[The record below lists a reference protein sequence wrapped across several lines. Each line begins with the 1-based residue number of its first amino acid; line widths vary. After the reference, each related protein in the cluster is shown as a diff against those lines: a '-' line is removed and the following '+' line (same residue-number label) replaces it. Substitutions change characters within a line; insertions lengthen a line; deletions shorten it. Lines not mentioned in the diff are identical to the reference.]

1 MTWGA
6 VATVGG
12 SLISGMAA
20 GDASDAQQQGADR
33 ARAQTQEQYKTTR
46 NDLGGYRSS
55 GNSANNKL
63 AMLLGTPVSDYERY
77 MQSIRER
84 FPTLSENWTPNQ
96 EDVDAF
102 GKAYPQD
109 SSSSEFGSL
118 LKKYTGADL
127 ASEPGYQFRQSEGQ
141 KGVERSA
148 AGRGGLF
155 SGQAGKALTRFNQDF
170 ASNEY
175 QNAFNRDASQKAQ
188 TYGMLSGQSAQGLNA
203 ATQTGN
209 FGANAAAQGANYTT
223 QGANAQA
230 AGIVGQANAING
242 GIQNYQNY
250 NLLNSI
256 YNQKMNSGAG
266 SEPYPGYNA
275 SIGMR

>member
-6 VATVGG
+6 VASVGG

-20 GDASDAQQQGADR
+20 GDTSDAQQQGADR
-33 ARAQTQEQYKTTR
+33 ARAQTQAQYKTTR

-55 GNSANNKL
+55 GNAANNKL
-63 AMLLGTPVSDYERY
+63 SMLLGTPVSDYERY
-77 MQSIRER
+77 MQSVRER
-84 FPTLSENWTPNQ
+84 FPDISENWTPYEGAV
-96 EDVDAF
+96 EDFA
-102 GKAYPQD
+102 KANPQD
-109 SSSSEFGSL
+109 TSSSDFGSL

-127 ASEPGYQFRQSEGQ
+127 ASEPGFQFRQAEGQ

-155 SGQAGKALTRFNQDF
+155 SGAAGKALTRYNQDY

-175 QNAFNRDASQKAQ
+175 QNAFNRDASQKQQ

-230 AGIVGQANAING
+230 AGMVGQANSLNG

-256 YNQKMNSGAG
+256 YNQKQNSGG
-266 SEPYPGYNA
+266 SSEPYPGYNA